1 VKCNENRYWNSHIHE
16 FQSSRPERYGLN
28 RNSIRAHGGRG
39 GGALCFFE
47 LAFVFWGWEVYFLKL
62 ESNSAN
68 WPQFMKFESN

>member
-1 VKCNENRYWNSHIHE
+1 MKCNENRYWNSHIHE

-47 LAFVFWGWEVYFLKL
+47 LGFVFVGAGVVFSEIGG
-62 ESNSAN
+62 
-68 WPQFMKFESN
+68 KFC